1 MCLDVVVKITR
12 FIIGK
17 TNMKSSSAAKASL
30 SMLANTTRDKNSKE
44 RKSLIETYMKLI
56 ASTII
61 IIYIVVLLFHHSY
74 TGLLCTGE
82 S

>member
-1 MCLDVVVKITR
+1 MYMCLDVVVKITR

-44 RKSLIETYMKLI
+44 RKPLIETL
-56 ASTII
+56 
-61 IIYIVVLLFHHSY
+61 
-74 TGLLCTGE
+74 
-82 S
+82 